1 MFVDEV
7 KITVKGGKG
16 GDGCMAF
23 LREKYRPKGGPAGG
37 DGGHGGSVY
46 AEVAPGLRTLV
57 DFRSRRVVRAESG
70 KPGGGKNKTGRSA
83 DDVVIKVPPG
93 TIVKDA
99 ETGDV
104 IADLKQK
111 DQRAL
116 LAKGGKGGRG
126 NARFATPVKRAPT
139 HFEFGRP
146 GVEKKLLLELR
157 VLADAGTVGPPNAGK
172 STLISTISTAKPR
185 VADYPFTTLSP
196 SVGLVRVGDSTSFT
210 IADIPGL
217 IEFAHQGKG
226 LGHKFLRHLGRTK
239 VLLHLIPLTGADAET
254 EAKSALDNF
263 NMIRGELEAYGHGL
277 AKKPRIDII
286 SKADLA
292 RDEDVIKK
300 VAQKIMRAGNLDSPP
315 IAVSSHTGRGINE
328 LIGKIL
334 TYLEDETEH
343 WPESHIA
350 DVLFDDR
357 EV

>member
-16 GDGCMAF
+16 GDGIMAF
-23 LREKYRPKGGPAGG
+23 LREKCRPKGGPAGG

-46 AEVAPGLRTLV
+46 AEVASGLRTLV
-57 DFRSRRVVRAESG
+57 DFRSLRVIRAENG
-70 KPGGGKNKTGRSA
+70 KPGGGKNKTGRSG
-83 DDVVIKVPPG
+83 DDVVFKVPPG
-93 TIVKDA
+93 TIIKDA
-99 ETGDV
+99 ETGEL
-104 IADLKQK
+104 IADLKKK

-116 LAKGGKGGRG
+116 IAKGGKGGRG

-139 HFEFGRP
+139 HFTLGKP
-146 GVEKKLLLELR
+146 GDEKKLLLELR
-157 VLADAGTVGPPNAGK
+157 VLADAGAVGPPNAGK

-185 VADYPFTTLSP
+185 VADYPFTTLTP
-196 SVGLVRVGDSTSFT
+196 SVGLVRVGESTSFT

-217 IEFAHQGKG
+217 IEFAHEGKG

-239 VLLHLIPLTGADAET
+239 VLLHLIPLTGADADAEI
-254 EAKSALDNF
+254 ESALRNF
-263 NMIRGELEAYGHGL
+263 NMIRDELEAYAHGL
-277 AKKPRIDII
+277 ANKPRIDII

-292 RDEDVIKK
+292 RDEDLIDK
-300 VAQKIMRAGNLDSPP
+300 VAKKIMEAGNLESPP

-328 LIGKIL
+328 LIKKIL
-334 TYLEDETEH
+334 SYLEDDTEH

-357 EV
+357 EI